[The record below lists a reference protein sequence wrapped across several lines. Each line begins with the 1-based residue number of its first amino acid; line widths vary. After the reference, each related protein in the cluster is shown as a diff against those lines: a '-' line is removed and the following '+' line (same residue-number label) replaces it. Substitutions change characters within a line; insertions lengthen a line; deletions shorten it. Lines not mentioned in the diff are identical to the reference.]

1 MTLTPAQQKLVARAK
16 RYPFGTPLV
25 SYVFVDGACW
35 ALCNYNGDGLQNAS
49 VIVDGIVRPI
59 AETLVRHGHDPAALS
74 VPRLP
79 VLASGSNA
87 SPTRLKEKF
96 SLNSDQ
102 TLIPVIKYQISDLV
116 PVFSAKFASYGSI
129 TATLQY
135 APETQSKMFVTY
147 LTEPQLTRMHET
159 EAIGDEYHFARMD
172 KITICHEGGNPLT
185 ESIYAY
191 LSIKGVFQVENLQ
204 FTLSGSETS
213 APAERFV
220 TRSQEQMLRLALKL
234 LESNKNLDVF
244 IYENIFNKSIRRRR
258 NDLLQAYSTSFDNK
272 SIEIIEST
280 VDTLFKT
287 NG

>member
-1 MTLTPAQQKLVARAK
+1 MTLTPAQQKLVSRAK
-16 RYPFGTPLV
+16 RYPFGRPFV
-25 SYVFVDGACW
+25 SYVFVGGACW
-35 ALCNYNGDGLQNAS
+35 ALCNYNGDGLRNAS
-49 VIVDGIVRPI
+49 VVVDGTVRPI
-59 AETLVRHGHDPAALS
+59 DEALVRHGYDPAALS

-96 SLNSDQ
+96 NLYSDQ

-135 APETQSKMFVTY
+135 APEAQSKMFVTY

-172 KITICHEGGNPLT
+172 KITMCHEGGDPST

-191 LSIKGVFQVENLQ
+191 LSIKGVFQVDNLQ

-213 APAERFV
+213 APEARFAA
-220 TRSQEQMLRLALKL
+220 RSQEQMLQLAWKL
-234 LESNKNLDVF
+234 LENNKNLDVF
-244 IYENIFNKSIRRRR
+244 IYENIFDESIRRRR
-258 NDLLQAYSTSFDNK
+258 NDLLQAYSTSFDNR
-272 SIEIIEST
+272 SAEIIET
-280 VDTLFKT
+280 PVNTLFNT
-287 NG
+287 NS

>member
-1 MTLTPAQQKLVARAK
+1 MTLTPTQHELVARAK
-16 RYPFGTPLV
+16 RYPFGTPFI
-25 SYVFVDGACW
+25 SYVFVGGACW
-35 ALCNYNGDGLQNAS
+35 TLCNYNGDELRNAS
-49 VIVDGIVRPI
+49 VEVDGRVWPI
-59 AETLVRHGHDPAALS
+59 GEALVRHGYDPAALS
-74 VPRLP
+74 VPRLA

-135 APETQSKMFVTY
+135 APGTQSEMFVTY

-159 EAIGDEYHFARMD
+159 ESIGDEYHFARMD
-172 KITICHEGGNPLT
+172 KVTIRHEGGDPAT
-185 ESIYAY
+185 EPIYSY
-191 LSIKGVFQVENLQ
+191 LSIKGVFQVDNLQ

-213 APAERFV
+213 APEACFLA
-220 TRSQEQMLRLALKL
+220 RSQEQMLRLAWKL
-234 LESNKNLDVF
+234 LENNKNLDVF
-244 IYENIFNKSIRRRR
+244 IYENICNESIRRRR
-258 NDLLQAYSTSFDNK
+258 NDLLQAYSTSFDNR
-272 SIEIIEST
+272 SIEIIESP
-280 VDTLFKT
+280 VDALFKT